1 MSANTAHSHSA
12 MRAEIFSADPT
23 KEGWRRS
30 TDCKFGVSKSSYLA
44 PVEHGNT
51 ATNGPAAVWQ
61 TSRHRQDDRVTL
73 PGHFAD
79 DHQALLEIAGMAL
92 IFQFVVDIFAWRRR
106 HQNAVYK
113 LFEVV
118 GSPFTRVRLIMPKF
132 VLDRHIPLATF
143 FLLLIL
149 WLVVLFELTAS
160 CRADPQQRACVA
172 VQQSR

>member
-1 MSANTAHSHSA
+1 
-12 MRAEIFSADPT
+12 
-23 KEGWRRS
+23 
-30 TDCKFGVSKSSYLA
+30 
-44 PVEHGNT
+44 
-51 ATNGPAAVWQ
+51 
-61 TSRHRQDDRVTL
+61 
-73 PGHFAD
+73 
-79 DHQALLEIAGMAL
+79 MAL
-92 IFQFVVDIFAWRRR
+92 IAQFVVDIFAWRRR

-149 WLVVLFELTAS
+149 WLVALFELAAS

-172 VQQSR
+172 VQQSQ